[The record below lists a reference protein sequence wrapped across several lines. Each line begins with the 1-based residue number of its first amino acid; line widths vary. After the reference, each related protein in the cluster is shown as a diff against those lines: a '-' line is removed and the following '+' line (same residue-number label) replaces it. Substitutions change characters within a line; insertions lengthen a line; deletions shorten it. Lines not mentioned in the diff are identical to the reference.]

1 MVWEMAL
8 KYRGPI
14 QTPKC
19 EQRNSAMIL
28 NFYFGNPKSAFL
40 CFGFLVFVLFFFLVC
55 LLYNY
60 SKILKWHFKKYKAP

>member
-40 CFGFLVFVLFFFLVC
+40 CFGFLVFVLFFFFSMSSV
-55 LLYNY
+55 
-60 SKILKWHFKKYKAP
+60 